1 MLDKSAEDHSMSVH
15 NAEVEAEKVPEFLQ
29 KLLDDV
35 DDSVPEGASLA
46 LKDILMDHL
55 DVFSTGEYDLGQT
68 DIIMHHIDTEN
79 AKPVRQPLR
88 RFPPAHVEAI
98 SDHVD
103 NLLRQ
108 GIIEPASS
116 PWASNIVLVRKKDGS
131 LKCCIDYRQLNAVTK
146 KDVYPLPRIDDCL
159 DAMSSAAWFSTFD
172 LRSSYHQ
179 IPVAPQD
186 RDKTTFICPRGM
198 YRYRTMPFG
207 LCNAG
212 ATFQRCVDIV
222 MSGLHLDVCLVYLDD
237 IILFSRTIE
246 EHLERLIR
254 VLGRLRSAGFKLKS
268 EKCSLMQK
276 SISFL
281 GHVVS
286 GDGIATDPEK
296 IKVVS
301 EWPIPTSVKEV
312 RSFLGLAG
320 YYRRFVKGYAG
331 IAAPLHALTKK
342 DQPFVWSADTQAAF
356 ETLREALTSPPILA
370 MPNDSGELILDT
382 DACDHSV
389 GSVLSQ
395 VQDGAERVIAYASR
409 ILDKRERNYCI
420 TRKELLAIVYS
431 LKHFKQYLMGRSF
444 KIRTDHAPLTWLE
457 PIGQQARWLE
467 IMQGYEFQV
476 EHRPGVRH
484 GNADAVSRRP
494 CAVKACACHQ
504 ADQCTEETVDL
515 NSSHTV
521 MATCVTDADKL
532 IYEQWSWE
540 GLYAAQR
547 TDPDISVIL
556 QLMNQSSEKPPWRKS
571 IKDFKVLW
579 GMWPRLRVHEGVLQ
593 RKFESVDGVSTH
605 WQVILPR
612 SLRKVSFSDP
622 WRNDGRTPCP

>member
-1 MLDKSAEDHSMSVH
+1 LNATAKPVSLHAGTVISELQQVEVLDKPANGYSRSVH
-15 NAEVEAEKVPEFLQ
+15 NAEVESEKVPDFLQ

-46 LKDILMDHL
+46 LKDIVIDHL

-68 DIIMHHIDTEN
+68 DIIMHHIDTGN

-103 NLLRQ
+103 NLLTQ

-131 LKCCIDYRQLNAVTK
+131 LRCCIDYRQFNAVTK

-179 IPVAPQD
+179 IQVAPQD

-198 YRYRTMPFG
+198 YRYRAMPFG

-246 EHLERLIR
+246 EHLERLVR
-254 VLGRLRSAGFKLKS
+254 VLRRLRSAGFKLKP

-301 EWPIPTSVKEV
+301 EWPVPTSTKEV

-320 YYRRFVKGYAG
+320 YYRRFVKDYAG
-331 IAAPLHALTKK
+331 IAAPLHALTRKN
-342 DQPFVWSADTQAAF
+342 QPFVWTAETMTAF

-370 MPNDSGELILDT
+370 MPNDTGEFILDT
-382 DACDHSV
+382 DACEYSV

-395 VQDGAERVIAYASR
+395 VQGGTERVIAYASR

-420 TRKELLAIVYS
+420 TRKELLAIVRLYS
-431 LKHFKQYLMGRSF
+431 LKHVKQCLMGRSF
-444 KIRTDHAPLTWLE
+444 KVRTDHAPLTWLRRTPE

-467 IMQGYEFQV
+467 IMQGYEFEV
-476 EHRPGVRH
+476 EHRPGARH
-484 GNADAVSRRP
+484 GNADAISRRP
-494 CAVKACACHQ
+494 CSLKACACHQ
-504 ADQCTEETVDL
+504 ADQCTEETVEL

-521 MATCVTDADKL
+521 MATCVTDADER
-532 IYEQWSWE
+532 IIEQWSWD
-540 GLYAAQR
+540 GLCAAQQA
-547 TDPDISVIL
+547 DPDICAIL
-556 QLMNQSSEKPPWRKS
+556 QQMNESSEKP
-571 IKDFKVLW
+571 L
-579 GMWPRLRVHEGVLQ
+579 
-593 RKFESVDGVSTH
+593 
-605 WQVILPR
+605 
-612 SLRKVSFSDP
+612 
-622 WRNDGRTPCP
+622 GRR